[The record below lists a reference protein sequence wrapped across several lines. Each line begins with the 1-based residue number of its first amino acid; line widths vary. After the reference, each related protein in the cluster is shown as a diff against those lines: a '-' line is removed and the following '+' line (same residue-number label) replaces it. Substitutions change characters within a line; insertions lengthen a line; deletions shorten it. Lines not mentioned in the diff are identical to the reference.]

1 MINMS
6 INEQETDNCEVNIVH
21 NDIVEYVKSKLLD
34 YDKAY
39 SLSEFFKI
47 FGDTTRVKIIHAIS
61 LKEMCVC
68 DISALLGVSQSA
80 TSHQLKVL
88 RQFRLVKLRKEG
100 KMVYYSLSDEH
111 VRNIFNEGITHIE
124 E

>member
-1 MINMS
+1 MS